1 MLEVTTYEFGGV
13 ADQINP
19 VSAQPS
25 AQLAWRATTKLP
37 SIIPYVLNR

>member
-13 ADQINP
+13 ADHINP
-19 VSAQPS
+19 VSAQTS
-25 AQLAWRATTKLP
+25 AQLAWRATKLP